1 MKKLYALGSLVVPLF
16 LAAAWMGA
24 RTVEE
29 APPQELTAFPGYSLE
44 SQHFAMD
51 DLGSLLER
59 IGRGIQQDERITI
72 GGNSY
77 PVSGFG
83 GMEINVGRRT
93 SGEEVSTGVE
103 LRFSSTGRTTP
114 PTGRAG
120 RPKQDYDP
128 YERAGRGWEASAVGD
143 LIAEL
148 GETLAG
154 TGTIVLEHHRVPF
167 RGAASIDQRLLQEIR
182 GRRQQPYVLEVHV
195 LFGEGEFEGPDDDED
210 YTEDQEYGLIR
221 SLARDQQQG
230 ADRAAVAQMFATLAE
245 DLRAGRVRVGDEE
258 LPAGDNVQFRLTH
271 VTATDGSYDKIEF
284 TLGFG
289 PRPPRRQ
296 PGDTRY
302 GDEQFNEPITDLAAI
317 LRLLGAQILEDGTFE
332 LGDETFAATR
342 TASWEIYASPSG
354 FAVEVKYHQPPGQ

>member
-16 LAAAWMGA
+16 LAAAWMGV

-59 IGRGIQQDERITI
+59 MGRGMQQDERITI

-83 GMEINVGRRT
+83 GVEINVGRRT
-93 SGEEVSTGVE
+93 RGEEVSTGVE
-103 LRFSSTGRTTP
+103 LRFNSDGRTTP

-120 RPKQDYDP
+120 RTREDYDP
-128 YERAGRGWEASAVGD
+128 YQRAGRGWEASAVGD

-148 GETLAG
+148 GETLASA
-154 TGTIVLEHHRVPF
+154 GTIVLEHHRVPF
-167 RGAASIDQRLLQEIR
+167 RGAASIDQRLLQR
-182 GRRQQPYVLEVHV
+182 TTGRRQPYELEVHV

-210 YTEDQEYGLIR
+210 YAESQEDGVTR

-245 DLRAGRVRVGDEE
+245 DLRAGRVRVGDEQ
-258 LPAGDNVQFRLTH
+258 LPAGDNVGFRLTH

-284 TLGFG
+284 TLSFG
-289 PRPPRRQ
+289 PQPPPRQ
-296 PGDTRY
+296 PGDPRY
-302 GDEQFNEPITDLAAI
+302 GDEQVNKPITDLAAI
-317 LRLLGAQILEDGTFE
+317 LQRLGARILEDGTFE
-332 LGDETFAATR
+332 LGDETFSTSR
-342 TASWEIYASPSG
+342 MASWEIGASSG
-354 FAVEVKYHQPPGQ
+354 GFSVEVSFHQPPER